1 MEPNFSQQ
9 IKESNL
15 LIPTVHQSPS
25 SIFSPITFNT
35 ASWLHWEWLALVN
48 SVVRY
53 QLTRAPLAPSDPLNF
68 SSSIIRPH
76 RFSLFVASHFTC
88 PIYFFLSELF
98 FTFLTWLPWFFVI
111 AALMEYIS
119 LGGALFLC
127 VCSLVI
133 FILHSLTPT
142 RFHVPLV
149 LAAVLIDH
157 SASQLEMLTNKK
169 KNKTEQ

>member
-1 MEPNFSQQ
+1 MEPNFSQP

-15 LIPTVHQSPS
+15 FIPTVHQSPS

-111 AALMEYIS
+111 GIYLTRR
-119 LGGALFLC
+119 GALSMRLFLGHIHSSFAHSN
-127 VCSLVI
+127 SLSCPASSSS
-133 FILHSLTPT
+133 SL
-142 RFHVPLV
+142 
-149 LAAVLIDH
+149 
-157 SASQLEMLTNKK
+157 N
-169 KNKTEQ
+169 